1 MRVDAGWFIR
11 NQEQRSIDD
20 PPVPRQPNGTVLRHC
35 EPTGRLNARPVGSS
49 QMTDETSE
57 FVIPGSRFARPR
69 NDKRLSAYPEEI
81 ALADFHAVV
90 AQNAVGGGGMEVEVR
105 EGEA

>member
-11 NQEQRSIDD
+11 NQEQRSIGD
-20 PPVPRQPNGTVLRHC
+20 PPVPPAAERHRAPSLRTNGSLERA
-35 EPTGRLNARPVGSS
+35 PRWLLA
-49 QMTDETSE
+49 MTDETIE

-69 NDKRLSAYPEEI
+69 NDERLSAHPEEI

>member
-11 NQEQRSIDD
+11 NQEQRSIGD

-35 EPTGRLNARPVGSS
+35 EPTGRLNAPRWLLA
-49 QMTDETSE
+49 MTDETIE

-69 NDKRLSAYPEEI
+69 NDKRLSAHPEEI

>member
-11 NQEQRSIDD
+11 NQEQRSIGD

-35 EPTGRLNARPVGSS
+35 EPTGRLNAPRWLLA
-49 QMTDETSE
+49 MKDETIE

-69 NDKRLSAYPEEI
+69 NDERLSAHPEEI